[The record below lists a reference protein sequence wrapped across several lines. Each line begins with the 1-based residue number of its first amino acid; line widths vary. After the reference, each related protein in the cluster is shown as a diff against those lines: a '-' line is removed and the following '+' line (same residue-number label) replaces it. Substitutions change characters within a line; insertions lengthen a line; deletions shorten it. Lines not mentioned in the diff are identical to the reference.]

1 MLLEQVGCL
10 LEQADLGLVL
20 VVQADGSLLVE
31 AEPGARCAP

>member
-1 MLLEQVGCL
+1 MLLEQVDCL

-20 VVQADGSLLVE
+20 VVQAHGSLLVE